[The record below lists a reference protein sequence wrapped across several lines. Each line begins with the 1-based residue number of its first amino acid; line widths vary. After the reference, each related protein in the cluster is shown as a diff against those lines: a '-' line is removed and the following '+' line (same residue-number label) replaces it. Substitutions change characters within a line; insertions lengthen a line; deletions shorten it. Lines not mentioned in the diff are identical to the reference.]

1 MHMMIATEQ
10 VMANRNDIVK
20 SARRREEN
28 DDKRK
33 RLNGVHDLSPS

>member
-20 SARRREEN
+20 SARRREEKN
-28 DDKRK
+28 DERKRK
-33 RLNGVHDLSPS
+33 ND